1 MNSVPAF
8 RELTVEQLRA
18 ATDGFSL
25 ENIVSEGGEKA
36 PNIVYKGCLEG
47 DRWVA
52 IKKFPKSAW
61 PDPRQFAVNLS
72 IRSFFSLYLWH
83 NGQR

>member
-1 MNSVPAF
+1 MNSVPVF
-8 RELTVEQLRA
+8 REFSIEQLRS

-36 PNIVYKGCLEG
+36 LNVVYKGRLDG

-52 IKKFPKSAW
+52 IKKFPKTAW
-61 PDPRQFAVNLS
+61 PDPRQFAVS
-72 IRSFFSLYLWH
+72 V
-83 NGQR
+83 